1 MTWELTKLFMI
12 EPPEGWSFEPK
23 EVNLVV
29 DGSTDKCSQG
39 KDINFVF
46 KGFAVTG
53 KVVSSGSQ
61 IGPKGVQV
69 TLYPEGKQDGLHS
82 TMTAEN
88 GDFQFTPVLP
98 GKYTV
103 KASHPAWK
111 LSKDSVNINLLKEN
125 NNIPANSLAP
135 GPHNKS
141 QVATCNENFEPS
153 SPLCHVNSDEK
164 GQFTFPS
171 LPPGPYKVVPHY
183 EGPHSIKFDVRPV
196 EVLFTVE
203 HKSLKIDT
211 EFKVKGFSVSGR
223 VLLRAG
229 GEGIA
234 GAVILLDGKSSSV
247 TKADGSYHLEN
258 MQAGS
263 YVLQVQAS

>member
-1 MTWELTKLFMI
+1 MYSFPIKILLLSLVLHFVHFCEAEDILGCGGFVKSDIDINFSRVEVKLYTKQGSLKDYTDCAPNNGYYFLPLYDKGEYVLKI

-53 KVVSSGSQ
+53 KVAPGSVPLTNIQGCDKSPLKGFKSSG
-61 IGPKGVQV
+61 
-69 TLYPEGKQDGLHS
+69 
-82 TMTAEN
+82 A
-88 GDFQFTPVLP
+88 
-98 GKYTV
+98 
-103 KASHPAWK
+103 A
-111 LSKDSVNINLLKEN
+111 
-125 NNIPANSLAP
+125 
-135 GPHNKS
+135 
-141 QVATCNENFEPS
+141 
-153 SPLCHVNSDEK
+153 PLCHVNSDEK

-263 YVLQVQAS
+263 YVLQVQA